1 MKKIMFNDKY
11 GLTAA
16 VLRGVKT
23 QTRRDAMKLAYDYWN
38 GKKLGDYPTLSLC
51 EYVLQHAAYNVG
63 DVVAVAQCYRDVY
76 PNADFEII
84 DMQFMTETPGWTN
97 KMFVKAE
104 LMPHRIKI
112 TRVRLQLLQDISD
125 EDCLK
130 EGIFYDREN
139 GKSVGYPFAV
149 PFYYTYRG
157 AFNTKTGTMLH
168 WTTPRE
174 AYAVLIDK
182 ISGKGTWERNPYV
195 LAYDFELVTNCNRLI
210 QQ

>member
-16 VLRGVKT
+16 VLRGGKT
-23 QTRRDAMKLAYDYWN
+23 QTRRDATRLVEAYWN
-38 GKKLGDYPTLSLC
+38 GRKLGDYPTLSLG
-51 EYVLQHAAYNVG
+51 EHVRQHAAYDVG
-63 DVVAVAQCYRDVY
+63 DVVAVAQCYRDIY
-76 PNADFEII
+76 PNADFEMIGS
-84 DMQFMTETPGWTN
+84 QFMTEAAGWTN

-104 LMPHRIKI
+104 LMPHRIRI

-130 EGIFYDREN
+130 EGIYYDEKN

-149 PFYYTYRG
+149 PFYYTFKG
-157 AFNTKTGTMLH
+157 AFNTKTGRMLH

-174 AYAVLIDK
+174 AYTVLIDRV
-182 ISGKGTWERNPYV
+182 SGKGTWERNPYV
-195 LAYDFELVTNCNRLI
+195 LAYDFELVTNCHRLS
-210 QQ
+210 

>member
-11 GLTAA
+11 GLNDA
-16 VLRGVKT
+16 VLRREKT
-23 QTRRDAMKLAYDYWN
+23 QTRRDATKLVEAYWN
-38 GKKLGDYPTLSLC
+38 GRKLGDYPTLSLGG
-51 EYVLQHAAYNVG
+51 YVRQHAAYNVG
-63 DVVAVAQCYRDVY
+63 EVVAVAQCYRDIY
-76 PNADFEII
+76 PNADFEMIGT
-84 DMQFMTETPGWTN
+84 QFMTETPGWTN
-97 KMFVKAE
+97 KMFVKTE
-104 LMPHRIKI
+104 LMPHHIKI

-195 LAYDFELVTNCNRLI
+195 LAYDFELVTDCNRLI
-210 QQ
+210 

>member
-1 MKKIMFNDKY
+1 MFNDKY

-76 PNADFEII
+76 PNADFEMI
-84 DMQFMTETPGWTN
+84 DTQFMTETPGWTN

-125 EDCLK
+125 EDYLK
-130 EGIFYDREN
+130 EGIFYDKEN
-139 GKSVGYPFAV
+139 GKSVGYHFAV
-149 PFYYTYRG
+149 PFYYTFKG
-157 AFNTKTGTMLH
+157 AFNTKTGRMLH

-195 LAYDFELVTNCNRLI
+195 LAYDFELVTDCHRLK
-210 QQ
+210 Q

>member
-16 VLRGVKT
+16 VLRGEKT
-23 QTRRDAMKLAYDYWN
+23 QTRRDATRLEEAYWN
-38 GKKLGDYPTLSLC
+38 GRKMGDYPTLSLG
-51 EYVLQHAAYNVG
+51 EYALQHAAYDVG
-63 DVVAVAQCYRDVY
+63 EEVAVAQSYEQVKSHLGAMARC
-76 PNADFEII
+76 II
-84 DMQFMTETPGWTN
+84 NPFGSPREHPGWTN

-104 LMPHRIKI
+104 LMPCRIKI

-125 EDCLK
+125 DDCLA
-130 EGIFYDREN
+130 EGIYYDKEN

-149 PFYYTYRG
+149 PFYYTFRG
-157 AFNTKTGTMLH
+157 AFNTKTGRMLH

-182 ISGKGTWERNPYV
+182 ISGKGTWESNPYV
-195 LAYDFELVTNCNRLI
+195 LAYTFELVK
-210 QQ
+210 